1 VHPVQSLRQS
11 SGRLN
16 GAEKLTAVD
25 ECWGPLCIA
34 VQSFLETDTILIW
47 CHFGPRKYILWVV
60 LVLAPVHILICTTD
74 LNVITESIEGGI
86 IGVEAV

>member
-1 VHPVQSLRQS
+1 VQSLRQS

-34 VQSFLETDTILIW
+34 VQSFLETNTILIW

-60 LVLAPVHILICTTD
+60 LVLVPVHILICTTD

-86 IGVEAV
+86 ISVEAV